1 MFLYSTST
9 FRTLPSVPGYV
20 LETLPIFE
28 YFEYFA
34 SRRLTQS
41 TVLNSSFIELSLG
54 VVAFKIQWCL
64 TVLLTSKS

>member
-1 MFLYSTST
+1 MYLA
-9 FRTLPSVPGYV
+9 SV
-20 LETLPIFE
+20 LAETKRAVPH
-28 YFEYFA
+28 YFA